1 MKESLE
7 QQRHYFV
14 DEAGDLTL
22 FNKKGEIII
31 GTPGCSNFF
40 ILATALVEEPHSL
53 RKKLNELRTTI
64 INDPYLAKIPSMKK
78 TSVAFHAKDDCPE
91 VRHEVYKL
99 LAGFSVKIYAIVR
112 RKKNV
117 IQWVHNQNS
126 FDLTWRYSA
135 DQVYDSCVKR
145 LFKDRLHIA
154 NDNFITFARR
164 GKSIRN
170 AALLQALNKAKENFT
185 KKSGRKISTAL
196 HVISNYPSNEA
207 CLQVADY
214 CLWALQRLYERHEE
228 RYFDYIR
235 NKFIRIIDL
244 DDKREKDYGVYYDER
259 NQLTLD
265 KIKNSLLG

>member
-1 MKESLE
+1 MKESSE

-22 FNKKGEIII
+22 FDKKGEVIV
-31 GTPGCSNFF
+31 GTPGCSNNF
-40 ILATALVEEPHSL
+40 ILATVLVEEPHGL
-53 RKKLNELRTTI
+53 RKKLDDLRAVITA
-64 INDPYLAKIPSMKK
+64 DAYLSKIPSIKK
-78 TSVAFHAKDDCPE
+78 TTIAFHAKDDCPE

-99 LAGFSVKIYAIVR
+99 LAGVSIKVYAIVR

-117 IQWVHNQNS
+117 IQWVRSQNS
-126 FDLTWRYSA
+126 FDPAWRYSA
-135 DQVYDSCVKR
+135 DKIYDSCVKR

-164 GKSIRN
+164 GKAIRN
-170 AALLQALNKAKENFT
+170 TALLEALNKAKENFE
-185 KKSGRKISTAL
+185 KKSGKEIPTTL

-214 CLWALQRLYERHEE
+214 CLWALQRLYERHED
-228 RYFDYIR
+228 RYFDYLR
-235 NKFIRIIDL
+235 SKFIRIIDL
-244 DDKREKDYGVYYDER
+244 DDKREKNYGVYYDEK
-259 NQLTLD
+259 NPLTAD